1 LEDERLARNAA
12 LAHDAGMADVKV
24 KFDGQGLVPV
34 VVQDHLT
41 GDVRMFAH
49 ASLEAVRATLS
60 SGRATFWSRSRN
72 ELWEKGQTSGNALFV
87 RRVLVDCD
95 DDCLIYLAEPAGA
108 TCHTGA
114 PSCFFQTM
122 EEGGNILRHGTTAQ
136 TVLARLE
143 AEIESRR
150 TSAASKSYTKQLFD
164 GGAPLIGAKIREEAD
179 ELARAISD
187 ESEERVAA
195 EAADLIYHVMVGLRS
210 RDVSWRDVLA
220 VLEARAG
227 TSGVTEKQQRLAKA
241 FAERIG
247 RGTLP

>member
-1 LEDERLARNAA
+1 
-12 LAHDAGMADVKV
+12 MADVQV
-24 KFDGQGLVPV
+24 KFDGKGLVPV

-41 GDVRMFAH
+41 GEVRMFAH
-49 ASLEAVRATLS
+49 ASIEAVRATLS

-72 ELWEKGQTSGNALFV
+72 ELWEKGQTSGNVLFV

-95 DDCLIYLAEPAGA
+95 DDCLIYLSEPAGA

-122 EEGGNILRHGTTAQ
+122 QEDGSINRHGTNAQ
-136 TVLARLE
+136 TVIARLE
-143 AEIESRR
+143 AEIETRR
-150 TSAASKSYTKQLFD
+150 ASGAATKSYTKQLLD
-164 GGAPLIGAKIREEAD
+164 GGAPAIGAKLREEAD
-179 ELARAISD
+179 ELARAIAG

-195 EAADLIYHVMVGLRS
+195 EAADVIYHLLVGLRS

-227 TSGVTEKQQRLAKA
+227 TSGITEKQQRLAKA

-247 RGTLP
+247 RGTIP